1 MLLLLLPG
9 KTLIHV
15 IQIILFSLMVFCIA
29 TMPEFKGALTY
40 WLYLHVLLLFTCSF
54 WFPYTSLLF
63 CDKEKLGGNSLLRVR
78 CGQGRECEAQC
89 IFRKDVFLCSISFQS
104 EGC

>member
-1 MLLLLLPG
+1 MDVVVVRVPGFSFLGFSWWTAEHPEVIRALL
-9 KTLIHV
+9 K
-15 IQIILFSLMVFCIA
+15 IIFVALVCSGAESSIFGDGCFSF
-29 TMPEFKGALTY
+29 
-40 WLYLHVLLLFTCSF
+40 
-54 WFPYTSLLF
+54 SLLF

-78 CGQGRECEAQC
+78 CGHGRECEAQC